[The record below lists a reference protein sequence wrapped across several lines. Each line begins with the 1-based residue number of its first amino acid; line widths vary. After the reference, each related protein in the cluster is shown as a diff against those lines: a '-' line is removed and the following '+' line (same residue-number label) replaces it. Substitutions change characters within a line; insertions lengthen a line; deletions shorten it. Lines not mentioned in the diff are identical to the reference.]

1 MKDNVVQDNIKKYEL
16 MVILN
21 PDIGDDA
28 STKLLVEIRKL
39 ITDRK
44 GEIFFEDIWG
54 LRDFAYSIKKHT
66 KGYYAVF
73 DFTLAPE
80 FVREINAK
88 LVLERDLLRHM
99 TLVLPFKYEPKTFA
113 AMQEAEAQ
121 LIEAAAKLAPGNK
134 ALESKPPKAKEG
146 MKKAEPVKAEVPK
159 KAPQEAPK
167 EKVREVLKK
176 APEKKETTLEDVD
189 AKLKSIIDNP
199 DINF

>member
-1 MKDNVVQDNIKKYEL
+1 MKDDITLDNVKKYEL

-28 STKLLVEIRKL
+28 STKLLAEIRKL

-54 LRDFAYSIKKHT
+54 MRDLAYSIKKHT

-73 DFTLAPE
+73 DFNLGAE

-88 LVLERDLLRHM
+88 LILERDLLRHM
-99 TLVLPFKYEPKTFA
+99 TVVLPFKYEPKSFA
-113 AMQEAEAQ
+113 VLQELDAKPEEPAARVAGAKKAAEA
-121 LIEAAAKLAPGNK
+121 
-134 ALESKPPKAKEG
+134 KPAKAKEEVKEV
-146 MKKAEPVKAEVPK
+146 KKE
-159 KAPQEAPK
+159 EAPK
-167 EKVREVLKK
+167 KVVKEAAKETPKK
-176 APEKKETTLEDVD
+176 APEKKDTSLEDVD

>member
-1 MKDNVVQDNIKKYEL
+1 MKDNLTSDNVKKYEL

-28 STKLLVEIRKL
+28 STKLLAEIRKL

-54 LRDFAYSIKKHT
+54 MRDLAYSIKKHT

-73 DFTLAPE
+73 DFNLGAE
-80 FVREINAK
+80 HIREINAK
-88 LVLERDLLRHM
+88 LILERDLLRHM
-99 TLVLPFKYEPKTFA
+99 TVVLPFKYEPKSFA
-113 AMQEAEAQ
+113 VLQELDAKPEEPAARVAGAKKAAEA
-121 LIEAAAKLAPGNK
+121 
-134 ALESKPPKAKEG
+134 KPVKAKEEV
-146 MKKAEPVKAEVPK
+146 KKE
-159 KAPQEAPK
+159 EAPK
-167 EKVREVLKK
+167 KVVKEVAKETPKK
-176 APEKKETTLEDVD
+176 APEKKETSLEDVD